1 LLTTPQ
7 KSNYHF
13 SDYTKYIIASGAVDA
28 AIFGLIFMK
37 LYISFGVFYL
47 YSIGCLWFNYS
58 HGSTDATVDTYLN
71 VIASCSFLVV
81 YFLAMD
87 GQFRKTERYK
97 IEAIIVI
104 VLLLV
109 INI

>member
-1 LLTTPQ
+1 M
-7 KSNYHF
+7 
-13 SDYTKYIIASGAVDA
+13 DV

-47 YSIGCLWFNYS
+47 YSLGYLWFNYS
-58 HGSTDATVDTYLN
+58 HVSMALTVDTYFN
-71 VIASCSFLVV
+71 VIASCGFLVV

-87 GQFRKTERYK
+87 GQFSKTERYE